1 VAVDQGVAGPPNQ
14 GAAGDSVQQA
24 AGGPDAA
31 QERQEYE
38 EILDSVVTSVSE
50 TYYSQLVQAVS
61 GARGRA
67 QAAQSTV
74 TLFAG
79 GLMAA
84 LSVTALADRPAATRW
99 MGIASVALW
108 LLAALFYLRA
118 VASPVPENE
127 PWGRKV
133 TSRQELLN
141 RVITKVRAEAK
152 AIDKRQRL
160 ANWTA
165 AAAVAL
171 SVLTFAQ
178 TVLTDPVRETAE
190 GAIVVDHSYA
200 PSLAAACR
208 VRGRAG
214 QAGSRQES
222 PCGREGLPRRCRGPV
237 RRHRRRQGAPAL
249 LGAGPDRPATGP
261 GRGPR
266 RA

>member
-1 VAVDQGVAGPPNQ
+1 MAVDQGVAGPPNQ
-14 GAAGDSVQQA
+14 GAAGDSAQQA

-31 QERQEYE
+31 QDRQEYE
-38 EILDSVVTSVSE
+38 QILDSVVTSVSE

-61 GARGRA
+61 VARGRA

-141 RVITKVRAEAK
+141 RVITKVRDEAK

-160 ANWTA
+160 ANWAA

-190 GAIVVDHSYA
+190 GAIVVDPSYA
-200 PSLAAACR
+200 PSLRALCSKESANSGR
-208 VRGRAG
+208 VEGNIVKDSLNTSFVEIEPARGVCEVQG
-214 QAGSRQES
+214 TTLL
-222 PCGREGLPRRCRGPV
+222 LPRGKV
-237 RRHRRRQGAPAL
+237 RAVRWQDA
-249 LGAGPDRPATGP
+249 
-261 GRGPR
+261 
-266 RA
+266 